1 MLKDLYDNFPKC
13 VRVFNFVEVGRGK
26 EERFLSNIK

>member
-1 MLKDLYDNFPKC
+1 MLKGLKDNFPKC
-13 VRVFNFVEVGRGK
+13 VRVFNFVQVGRGK